1 MFDGVLSRW
10 GLAALQI
17 HSKTLICFNG
27 KPTLYSTGKV
37 AGCSVGVHLLF
48 IRLVSFDIQL
58 SDLGVQSQ

>member
-37 AGCSVGVHLLF
+37 AGCSVGAHLLF
-48 IRLVSFDIQL
+48 ISFDIQL
-58 SDLGVQSQ
+58 SDLVVRSQ